1 MFLSIARFELLYQLR
16 NPALWISFGLFF
28 LLTFG
33 SVTIDQV
40 QIGSGGNTLVN
51 APFAIL
57 QTVLIMAIFANFAL
71 VAFVANGVLRDDETG
86 YGPIIR
92 STRMDKASYLFGRFT
107 GAFLAGLIGFAAV
120 PLALVLGVMMP
131 WLDPETLGPI
141 RLDHYLFA
149 FGVIAAPTLFIFGAS
164 FFALATI
171 TRSAMASYLGLVAF
185 LVLYVVMTSLMTE
198 PEQETLAAMLD
209 PVGIASLFETTRYWT
224 AAERNSLLPPVTG
237 LFLANRALW
246 MGLALGLLGAAYVF
260 FRAEARNGRA
270 GKAMRM
276 KAPRAGALPPA
287 HPGPLAQ
294 ARFGAAATWAQ
305 ARTRTAFDMQAVF
318 ASPAYA
324 VLMTL
329 GLLNAGG
336 ALWFVNEMGGGTVL
350 PVTRIMVETLT
361 GAFTIIPLIIATYY
375 AGDLVWRDRS
385 RRMHEI
391 IDSTP
396 APDWT
401 FVLPKIAAI
410 ALVLV
415 STALIGVLAAV
426 IIQAIKG
433 YTRFELVNYLLW
445 YVLPTTITSVQLA
458 VLAVFFQAVSANKF
472 IGWGLM
478 ILYLVASIVLT
489 SIGFG
494 HNLYNF
500 GGAPLVPLSDM
511 NGMGHFWQA
520 RAWFDAYWTT
530 FCIVL
535 VVLSY
540 GLWRRGAETRLAPRL
555 ARLPRRLQGPAGV
568 ILAASLVVFTG
579 LGGWIFYNTNVLN
592 IYRSPVDEER
602 LIAEAEKTLAGFLD
616 APQPTITDVVLDVS
630 LEPASR
636 RAVTSG
642 RYAIVNRTDA
652 PLREVH
658 IQWQPDLFMDDLSV
672 EGAKRTQ
679 SFDALPFTVWTFD
692 TPLQPGA
699 TGAITFRTRLEERG
713 FPNSGAQTRIVANG
727 TFINNFEISPQLG
740 LDRSGFLQDRA
751 ARRKY
756 GLPPADRMARLEDEA
771 ASAHHYLRSDSD
783 WVTSDITLTTD
794 GDQVP
799 IAPGYQVSETRS
811 DGRITRRFRT
821 EAPIMHFF
829 SLQSARY
836 AVRRD
841 TSGPVAL
848 EVYYHP
854 DHPDNVDRMLNAMRL
869 SLEVFSEAF
878 SPFQF
883 RQMRVLEFP
892 AYASFAQSFANTVP
906 YSESIGFIQS
916 NNDPDAIDT
925 VTFVTA
931 HEVAHQWWAHQ
942 IIGADKQGST
952 LLSETFS
959 QYSAMLV
966 MERLYGPEHV
976 RRFLTRELN
985 SYLSARGSEIL
996 EEMPLIRVEDQ
1007 QYIHYNKGALVMYFL
1022 RNEVGEAV
1030 VNRALARLIGQFGFR
1045 SAPYPSSADFVR
1057 ILREEAGP
1065 AHDGLIT
1072 DLFEKITLYD
1082 AKAVSASATAR
1093 ADGRW
1098 DVTLMVDVRKLYADG
1113 TGVEA
1118 PAAFS
1123 EPFEFG
1129 VFSEDPASPDFERED
1144 VLAFERRV
1152 ISDGKA
1158 KLTFTVARPPRFV
1171 GIDPYAKRIDRII
1184 EDNILPVSSG

>member
-1 MFLSIARFELLYQLR
+1 MFVSIARFELLYQLR

-33 SVTIDQV
+33 SVTIDQI

-57 QTVLIMAIFANFAL
+57 QTVLIMSIFANFAL

-92 STRMDKASYLFGRFT
+92 ATRMDKASYLFGRFT
-107 GAFLAGLIGFAAV
+107 GAFLAGLISFSAV
-120 PLALVLGVMMP
+120 PLALLLGAMMP
-131 WLDPETLGPI
+131 WLDPETLGPL
-141 RLDHYLFA
+141 RPDHYLFA
-149 FGVIAAPTLFIFGAS
+149 FFVLAAPTLFIFGAS

-171 TRSAMASYLGLVAF
+171 TRSAMATYVGLIAF
-185 LVLYVVMTSLMTE
+185 LVLYVVMTGLMDR
-198 PEQETLAAMLD
+198 PEQETLSAMLD
-209 PVGIASLFETTRYWT
+209 PVGFASLFEATQYWT

-246 MGLALGLLGAAYVF
+246 VAIALALLGAAYVF
-260 FRAEARNGRA
+260 FRVGAKSGRA
-270 GKAMRM
+270 GPTRRM
-276 KAPRAGALPPA
+276 KARRTGAPAPA
-287 HPGPLAQ
+287 HTGPQAK
-294 ARFGAAATWAQ
+294 ARFGAGAVWAQ
-305 ARTRTAFDMQAVF
+305 ARARTASDMQAVF

-324 VLMTL
+324 VLVML
-329 GLLNAGG
+329 GLFNAGG
-336 ALWFVNEMGGGTVL
+336 ALWFANEIGFGTVL
-350 PVTRIMVETLT
+350 PVTRIMVEALT
-361 GAFTIIPLIIATYY
+361 GAFSIIPIIIATYY

-410 ALVLV
+410 ALVLI
-415 STALIGVLAAV
+415 STALIGVPAA
-426 IIQAIKG
+426 ILIQTLKG

-445 YVLPTTITSVQLA
+445 YVLPTTVTSVQLA
-458 VLAVFFQAVSANKF
+458 VLAVFFQALSANKF

-478 ILYLVASIVLT
+478 VLYLVATLVLA

-500 GGAPLVPLSDM
+500 GGAPVVPLSDM

-520 RAWFDAYWTT
+520 RAWFDAYWTA

-535 VVLSY
+535 MVLAY

-555 ARLPRRLQGPAGV
+555 RRLPRRLRGPAGL
-568 ILAASLVVFTG
+568 ILAASLIVFAG
-579 LGGWIFYNTNVLN
+579 LGGWIFYNTNILN

-602 LIAEAEKTLAGFLD
+602 WLAEREKTLAGFLG

-630 LEPASR
+630 LEPSR
-636 RAVTSG
+636 LRAVTSG
-642 RYAIVNRTDA
+642 RYAIANRTDA

-658 IQWQPDLFMDDLSV
+658 IQWPPDLFMDDLSV
-672 EGAKRTQ
+672 EGATRTQ
-679 SFDALPFTVWTFD
+679 SFDDLRYTVWTFD
-692 TPLQPGA
+692 TPLQTGA
-699 TGAITFRTRLEERG
+699 TGAITFKTRLEEKG

-727 TFINNFEISPQLG
+727 TFISNFDISPQLG

-751 ARRKY
+751 TRRKY
-756 GLPPADRMARLEDEA
+756 DLPPADRMARLEDEA
-771 ASAHHYLRSDSD
+771 ATAHHYLRADSD

-794 GDQVP
+794 GDQTP

-848 EVYYHP
+848 DVYYHP
-854 DHPDNVDRMLNAMRL
+854 DHADNVDRMLNAMRL
-869 SLEVFSEAF
+869 SLQVFSEAF

-916 NNDPDAIDT
+916 NDDPDAIDG
-925 VTFVTA
+925 VTYVTA

-952 LLSETFS
+952 LLSETFA
-959 QYSAMLV
+959 QYSALLV
-966 MERLYGPEHV
+966 MERLYGPEHI
-976 RRFLTRELN
+976 RRFLARELDA
-985 SYLSARGSEIL
+985 YLQARGGEVL
-996 EEMPLIRVEDQ
+996 EELPLIRVEDQ
-1007 QYIHYNKGALVMYFL
+1007 PYIHYNKGSLVMYFL
-1022 RNEVGEAV
+1022 RNEIGEAV
-1030 VNRALARLIGQFGFR
+1030 VNRALSRLVRDFAFR

-1082 AKAVSASATAR
+1082 AKAASALAAQR

-1098 DVTLMVDVRKLYADG
+1098 DVTLRVDVRKLYADG
-1113 TGVEA
+1113 KGVET

-1129 VFSEDPASPDFERED
+1129 VFTEDPASPDFDSDD

-1152 ISDGKA
+1152 IGDGET
-1158 KLTFTVARPPRFV
+1158 KLTFTVARPPRYV
-1171 GIDPYAKRIDRII
+1171 GIDPYAKRIDRISD
-1184 EDNILPVSSG
+1184 DNIAAVSPG